1 LSGTTLEKWAA
12 RIVSHPAVYRLVQN
26 LAGQARVAARLRSA
40 LAEAGPGAR
49 LLDVGSAEGGFAARL
64 GIDPVF
70 VDLDPRP
77 LAALLRR
84 RRGSRAAAA
93 DATALPFADGAFDV
107 SLCVAVTHHLDDRQL
122 ELVVADLARV
132 TRRHLVFLDAVR
144 NDGRALS
151 RWMWK
156 LDRGRYPRTREQL
169 REALERRF
177 TLSPAG
183 EFTVYHQYAL
193 WVASPR

>member
-1 LSGTTLEKWAA
+1 MSATTLERLAG
-12 RIVSHPAVYRLVQN
+12 RIVSNPAVYRLVQN
-26 LAGQARVAARLRSA
+26 LAGQGQVAARLRSA
-40 LAEAGPGAR
+40 LAELEPRAR

-64 GIDPVF
+64 GVDPVF

-84 RRGSRAAAA
+84 RHGSRAAAA
-93 DATALPFADGAFDV
+93 DATALPFADAAFDL
-107 SLCVAVTHHLDDRQL
+107 SLCVAVTHHLDERQL

-132 TRRHLVFLDAVR
+132 TRRHLVFLDALR

-169 REALERRF
+169 RQALERRF
-177 TLSPAG
+177 TLSVAR
-183 EFTVYHQYAL
+183 EFTVYHQYVL